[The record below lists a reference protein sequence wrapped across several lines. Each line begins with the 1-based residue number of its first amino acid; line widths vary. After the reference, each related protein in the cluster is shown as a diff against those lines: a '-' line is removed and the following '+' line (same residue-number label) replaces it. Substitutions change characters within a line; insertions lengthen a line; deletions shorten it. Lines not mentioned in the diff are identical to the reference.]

1 MQSVRKKSHIILCT
15 YELEMILLIDSYDSF
30 SNSLKVLIE
39 DTTGKTV
46 ITVQNDFVEA
56 AQYLECFRTWISR
69 FEYIVIGPGPGHP
82 AIQGDVGIIS
92 WLFEFFRMNPSES
105 IPILGV
111 CLGFQSLCY
120 AFGNDIKELDEVRH
134 GQIFTIE
141 PVSSP
146 LYGESPVK
154 FESVR
159 YHSLGILLR
168 DLNDEIL
175 PLATCEDN
183 NENVVMAGMHKRL
196 PLFGVQYHPESI
208 CSNGGELLIKH
219 FDDLACKFNSGRAEK
234 LNIDLSEKIPF
245 HESKFCNLNHHDS
258 SKSDNFLLGLKVQ
271 FGDCEHSPI
280 EVCDAL
286 RTSGQEVFLLNSAS
300 EPGDWSIVGLPIS
313 KHSEVITHYVDKSD
327 VVRISKHREMHF
339 EEVQVSSIWDYL
351 HSKMKDRL
359 IDGKLANKKIAHLTH
374 RQCPFLGGYIGLIS
388 YEEGQHVVL
397 EEAEELC
404 EERYPDLKLIF
415 IERFLIFD
423 HMTRDWILLS
433 IRPDDGAWISTFSN
447 QLSKLTIPQLSQ
459 AEVPSSVKKL
469 CKDEGVEIDFP
480 DREVY
485 KSQFEA
491 CQRHLHA
498 GDSYE
503 LCLTTQLKI
512 KIPSHIEPWDMY
524 KILALHKN
532 PSPYSSFMS
541 FDDCVLLSSSPERFL
556 SWKDDKSQP
565 EGKVVELRPIKGT
578 VKNDASTTLEMAEKL
593 LKTPK
598 EMGENLMIVDLIR
611 HDLSP
616 FVKSVEVS
624 ALMAVE
630 QYKTVYQLVSVI
642 RGELENSHGLDV
654 LAKSLPPGSMT
665 GAPKKRSIH
674 ILQDIEAL
682 QNGMK
687 GKRRGIYSGVAG
699 YWSITDEADWSVTIR
714 SLYHY
719 SQDRENSSTHNIW
732 RIGAGGAITVLSEE
746 KAEWDEMTLKLLS
759 ALQIFT

>member
-1 MQSVRKKSHIILCT
+1 
-15 YELEMILLIDSYDSF
+15 MILLIDSYDSF
-30 SNSLKVLIE
+30 SNSLRVLIE
-39 DTTGKTV
+39 NTTGKTV
-46 ITVQNDFVEA
+46 ITVQNDFVKA
-56 AQYLECFRTWISR
+56 DQYLECFRTWISR

-82 AIQGDVGIIS
+82 ANQVDVGIIS
-92 WLFEFFRMNPSES
+92 WLFDFYSTNPEES
-105 IPILGV
+105 IPTLGV

-120 AFGNDIKELDEVRH
+120 AFGNDIKELDQVRH
-134 GQIFTIE
+134 GQVFSIQ

-146 LYGESPVK
+146 LYGDAPVN

-175 PLATCEDN
+175 SLATCEDN
-183 NENVVMAGMHKRL
+183 NENVVMAGMHKHL

-219 FDDLACKFNSGRAEK
+219 FDELACEFNSGRAEK
-234 LNIDLSEKIPF
+234 LNIDLSENMPF
-245 HESKFCNLNHHDS
+245 NEGRCRKMNRHAFPKTDFSLQ
-258 SKSDNFLLGLKVQ
+258 GLKVQ
-271 FGDCEHSPI
+271 FAEYDRSPI

-286 RTSGQEVFLLNSAS
+286 RTSDQEIFLLNSAS

-313 KHSEVITHYVDKSD
+313 NHSEVITHYLDKSD
-327 VVRISKHREMHF
+327 VVRISKHHEMQFDEIH
-339 EEVQVSSIWDYL
+339 VSSIWDYL
-351 HSKMKDRL
+351 HLKMKDRL
-359 IDGKLANKKIAHLTH
+359 IDRKLANEKIAHLTH

-388 YEEGQHVVL
+388 YEEGQHVVP
-397 EEAEELC
+397 EDAEELC
-404 EERYPDLKLIF
+404 EERRPDLKLIF
-415 IERFLIFD
+415 IERFLLFD
-423 HMTRDWILLS
+423 HITRDWILLS
-433 IRPDDGAWISTFSN
+433 IRPDDAAWLSAFSS
-447 QLSKLTIPQLSQ
+447 QLSKLTIPKLSQ

-469 CKDEGVEIDFP
+469 CRDKDIEIEFP

-491 CQRHLHA
+491 CQRHLHS

-512 KIPSHIEPWDMY
+512 RIPSHIEPWDMY

-532 PSPYSSFMS
+532 PSPFSSFMS

-556 SWKDDKSQP
+556 SWKDDETQP
-565 EGKVVELRPIKGT
+565 ERKVVELRPIKGT
-578 VKNDASTTLEMAEKL
+578 VKNDASTTLEMAEKR

-630 QYKTVYQLVSVI
+630 EYKTVYQLVSVI
-642 RGELENSHGLDV
+642 RGELQNSHGLDV

-682 QNGMK
+682 QRGVMD
-687 GKRRGIYSGVAG
+687 KRRGIYSGVAG

-719 SQDRENSSTHNIW
+719 SRDRENSSTQNIW

-746 KAEWDEMTLKLLS
+746 EAEWDEMTIKLLS